1 MAVTEVDIV
10 DAVCCCHASD
20 SSLEIEGTGSLLA
33 QLPPSPSCQ
42 RLSLCEHRGIVSY
55 DPADLTV
62 TVRAGTML
70 ADLDCELER
79 HGQECPIEGPGR
91 SVGGRVASALSG
103 LRRLGSGPVRDW
115 LLGMRVVTAD
125 GTIVRFGGPTVKNVT
140 GYDLT
145 RLVCGSWGTLAVFTE
160 ITLRLRPRPAFRAW
174 YVTDLPER
182 ELLRVLRATSIVRRR
197 ERTHV
202 LLEGHPADCLQQVGR
217 CGLIQSPPPRLPAGL
232 RLAVPPAHINNTLAR
247 IDSDYAAEIG
257 VGIIHA
263 DSRTNNLLA
272 LRRHCEALGGRLL
285 VLKRDAGV
293 PAFGGRGPSDFHDRV
308 KHALDPRG
316 LFAPWRFAA

>member
-1 MAVTEVDIV
+1 V
-10 DAVCCCHASD
+10 
-20 SSLEIEGTGSLLA
+20 
-33 QLPPSPSCQ
+33 
-42 RLSLCEHRGIVSY
+42 
-55 DPADLTV
+55 
-62 TVRAGTML
+62 L

-91 SVGGRVASALSG
+91 SVGGRVASGLSG

-145 RLVCGSWGTLAVFTE
+145 RLACGSWGTLGVFTE
-160 ITLRLRPRPAFRAW
+160 VTLRLRPRPPFRAW
-174 YVTDLPER
+174 YVAHAPER
-182 ELLRVLRATSIVRRR
+182 ELLRVLRAASIVRTR

-202 LLEGHPADCLQQVGR
+202 LLEGHADDCLRQVDR
-217 CGLIQSPPPRLPAGL
+217 WGLVQSPPPRLPAGF
-232 RLAVPPAHINNTLAR
+232 RLAIPPAQMHDSLAR
-247 IDSDYAAEIG
+247 IDGNYAAEIG
-257 VGIIHA
+257 IGIIHA
-263 DSRTNNLLA
+263 EPRSRNVLE

-293 PAFGGRGPSDFHDRV
+293 PAFGGRGASVFHNRV
-308 KHALDPRG
+308 KQALDPHG
-316 LFAPWRFAA
+316 VFAPWRFAA